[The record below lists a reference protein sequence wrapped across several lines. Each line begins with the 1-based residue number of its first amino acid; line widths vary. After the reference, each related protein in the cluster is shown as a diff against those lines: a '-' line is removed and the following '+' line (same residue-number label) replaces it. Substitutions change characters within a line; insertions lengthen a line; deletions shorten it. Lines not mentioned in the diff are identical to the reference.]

1 MIAGLV
7 QVDEDFGMAESAAA
21 AVARDDA
28 VLAGDR
34 RDLRDQIDSVPTT
47 STGFLGEDNKK
58 IPIR

>member
-47 STGFLGEDNKK
+47 GFLGDENKK